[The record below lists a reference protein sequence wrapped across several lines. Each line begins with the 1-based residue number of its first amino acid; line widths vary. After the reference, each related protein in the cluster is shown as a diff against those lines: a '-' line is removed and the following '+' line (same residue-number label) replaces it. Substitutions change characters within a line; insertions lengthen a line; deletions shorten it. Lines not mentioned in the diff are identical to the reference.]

1 MALTGLSHQAT
12 KENKMA
18 IDYSKY
24 ITNDQKK
31 ELIKSRLAQF
41 ATEAYQHSINAQV
54 AQSLGN
60 DEGVEN
66 AASALAILEAAI
78 DAHEAELTTLA

>member
-1 MALTGLSHQAT
+1 
-12 KENKMA
+12 MA

-24 ITNDQKK
+24 LTDDQKK
-31 ELIKSRLAQF
+31 KLISDRLAQF
-41 ATEAYQHSINAQV
+41 AAEAYQHSINAQV

-66 AASALAILEAAI
+66 AQNALAILEAAI
-78 DAHEAELTTLA
+78 DAHESELSTLN

>member
-1 MALTGLSHQAT
+1 MT
-12 KENKMA
+12 

-24 ITNDQKK
+24 LSDDQKK
-31 ELIKSRLAQF
+31 KLIHDRLAQF
-41 ATEAYQHSINAQV
+41 AAEAYQHSINAQV

-66 AASALAILEAAI
+66 AANALSILEAAI
-78 DAHEAELTTLA
+78 DAHESELGSIK

>member
-1 MALTGLSHQAT
+1 
-12 KENKMA
+12 MA

-24 ITNDQKK
+24 ITDDQNKK
-31 ELIKSRLAQF
+31 LIADRLAQF
-41 ATEAYQHSINAQV
+41 AAEAYQHSINAQV
-54 AQSLGN
+54 AESLGN

-78 DAHEAELTTLA
+78 DAHETELKTLA

>member
-1 MALTGLSHQAT
+1 
-12 KENKMA
+12 MA

-24 ITNDQKK
+24 ITDDQKK
-31 ELIKSRLAQF
+31 TILQDRLAQF
-41 ATEAYQHSINAQV
+41 AAEAYQHSINAQV
-54 AQSLGN
+54 AESLGN

-78 DAHEAELTTLA
+78 DAHEAELSAIK

>member
-1 MALTGLSHQAT
+1 
-12 KENKMA
+12 MA
-18 IDYSKY
+18 IDFGKY
-24 ITNDQKK
+24 ITDDQKK
-31 ELIKSRLAQF
+31 KILEDRLAQF

-66 AASALAILEAAI
+66 ASNALAILEAAI
-78 DAHEAELTTLA
+78 DAHEAELGSIK